1 MTKDLWSLGCIL
13 WELYSGNMLFETH
26 NSAEHLAP
34 RDDPSDD
41 MTKWSLYFKYIYIHQ
56 WEDSINYYIY
66 NYICTHTYTLYI
78 YTLYIYIY
86 VYYISYFVFF
96 SLCCPN
102 LSLVLLGASK
112 FINGHNLSHSPVIW
126 LKSYPTQLLG
136 MSSTHQIQ
144 IWCHVMLGETAR
156 WMSQLIVFHT
166 NRSSLCWLWRRD
178 RTLES
183 WLVREINGNHPLL
196 WHYFRLVHIN
206 GDNI

>member
-1 MTKDLWSLGCIL
+1 MTRQMTWL
-13 WELYSGNMLFETH
+13 N
-26 NSAEHLAP
+26 
-34 RDDPSDD
+34 DP
-41 MTKWSLYFKYIYIHQ
+41 
-56 WEDSINYYIY
+56 
-66 NYICTHTYTLYI
+66 YTLNIYI
-78 YTLYIYIY
+78 YTPMGRFNQLLYIQLHLHTHIYIIYIY
-86 VYYISYFVFF
+86 TIYINICILYIIFCFF